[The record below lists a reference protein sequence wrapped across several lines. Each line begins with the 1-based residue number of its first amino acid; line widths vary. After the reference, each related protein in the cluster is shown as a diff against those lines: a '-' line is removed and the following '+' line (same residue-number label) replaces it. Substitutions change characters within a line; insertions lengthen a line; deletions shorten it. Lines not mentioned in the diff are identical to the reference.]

1 MARDIVIVAV
11 PPVRILNVFGPAEV
25 FGDANGQ
32 HGGDPA
38 YQVTIIS
45 GGPDRVVASEIV
57 SPLHADHTYREYRG
71 QHHG

>member
-1 MARDIVIVAV
+1 MIVAV